1 MSLFVD
7 YINSLDWDWDPTGVH
22 LLHKEYILAT
32 NDRGRHVIDQMETHF
47 VGPMAG
53 KRILDIGS
61 GHGGAA
67 VAASL
72 RGAEVVCIEHSEGE
86 RMMAELNFRDHNLH
100 ISQHTTDAT
109 DHAEMAA
116 LGRFDL
122 VICDNVIEHVD
133 DAQSLVFNIGKV
145 LTPTGVAYVTAPNA
159 FSLGQV
165 TIECHNRE
173 FGLSLLDRF
182 DAQIYYEERGH
193 VGNYSV
199 GDYNDFGQYLRMFD
213 INGMTVN
220 DNVPA
225 DVSEAAEERAL
236 AMAAGIRELLGQ
248 VTAQTEGA
256 KKMVRRVE
264 RYLEMF
270 DNRFKEMKIV
280 GGALR
285 EAFFRHYMIERFD
298 FLARLKPAN

>member
-7 YINSLDWDWDPTGVH
+7 YINSLDWDWDKTGVH

-32 NDRGRHVIDQMETHF
+32 NERGRHVIDQMETHF

-72 RGAEVVCIEHSEGE
+72 RGATVVCIEHSEGE
-86 RMMAELNFRDHNLH
+86 RMMADLNFRDHNLD
-100 ISQHTTDAT
+100 IGQHTTDAT
-109 DHAEMAA
+109 NHAEMAA

-122 VICDNVIEHVD
+122 VLCDNVIEHVD
-133 DAQSLVFNIGKV
+133 DAQSLIFNIGQV

-159 FSLGQV
+159 FSLAQV
-165 TIECHNRE
+165 TLDCHNRE

-182 DAQIYYEERGH
+182 DAQVYYEERGH
-193 VGNYSV
+193 VGKYSV
-199 GDYNDFGQYLRMFD
+199 GDYNDFGQYIWMFN
-213 INGMTVN
+213 INGMTAQ

-225 DVSEAAEERAL
+225 DVSKAAEERAL
-236 AMAAGIRELLGQ
+236 AMVQAIEEHR
-248 VTAQTEGA
+248 AQLNTQAEGG
-256 KKMVRRVE
+256 KKVAQRID

-270 DNRFKEMKIV
+270 DNRFEEMKIA

-285 EAFFRHYMIERFD
+285 EAFFHHYMIERFD
-298 FLARLKPAN
+298 FIVRRKTLN